1 MATVDRWLLPDGIEE
16 VLPPEAARVEAA
28 RRQVLDLFQRWGYE
42 FVVTPHI
49 EYLESLLT
57 GAGQDLDLRTFKVTD
72 PASGRLMGF
81 RADIT
86 PQVARMDA
94 HSLRREGPN
103 RLCYAGSVLH
113 ARPRALAT
121 SRSPIQLGAE
131 LYGNT
136 GSAGDVEVISL
147 LLDMLEMAQ
156 VPDVHMDLG
165 HVGIYRGLA
174 QAAGLSGEVEQ
185 LLFDALQRKA
195 VDEIAALTEG
205 LPGDLAGMLRALA
218 ELCGG
223 REVLS
228 QAREVLAGAPAP
240 VQTALADITA
250 IADSLAARFPQ
261 LPLYFDLGEL
271 RGYHYHTGV
280 VFAAFVP
287 GVGES
292 IAQGGRYDDI
302 GADLAVPVRRPVFP
316 PTSRPWSLSAAPSS
330 TSRAPESGRRPMA
343 SACGR
348 RCSSCAVRACAWYRR
363 CPGRMRLRLPKRAA
377 TGNCWFAMAIG
388 RWPRSEAR
396 HSSFCRPRPAPNI
409 HDGDKFM
416 GKNVVVLGTQ
426 WGDEGKGKIVD
437 LLTDQAAAW
446 CVTRAATMP
455 VIPWWSLARRLCCT

>member
-131 LYGNT
+131 LYGDA
-136 GSAGDVEVISL
+136 SPASDVEVISL
-147 LLDMLEMAQ
+147 MLDMLAMAE

-174 QAAGLSGEVEQ
+174 RAAGLSGEAEQ
-185 LLFDALQRKA
+185 ALFDALQRKA
-195 VDEIAALTEG
+195 VDEVAALTDG
-205 LPGDLAGMLRALA
+205 LPAELAGMLRALA
-218 ELCGG
+218 ELCGS
-223 REVLS
+223 REVLE
-228 QAREVLAGAPAP
+228 QAAAVLADAPA
-240 VQTALADITA
+240 VVKAALADLVV
-250 IADSLAARFPQ
+250 IADALAQRYPQ

-292 IAQGGRYDDI
+292 IAQGGRYDHI
-302 GADLAVPVRRPVFP
+302 GADFGRARPATGFSTDLKTLVTLGRVQLDAPVQGIWAPAEGAGLWQAVQQLRRD
-316 PTSRPWSLSAAPSS
+316 
-330 TSRAPESGRRPMA
+330 GRRVVQALPGQDAA
-343 SACGR
+343 SAREAGCD
-348 RCSSCAVRACAWYRR
+348 AQLQ
-363 CPGRMRLRLPKRAA
+363 LRE
-377 TGNCWFAMAIG
+377 GNWQ
-388 RWPRSEAR
+388 
-396 HSSFCRPRPAPNI
+396 
-409 HDGDKFM
+409 
-416 GKNVVVLGTQ
+416 VV
-426 WGDEGKGKIVD
+426 
-437 LLTDQAAAW
+437 
-446 CVTRAATMP
+446 P
-455 VIPWWSLARRLCCT
+455 F

>member
-16 VLPPEAARVEAA
+16 VLPPEAARIEAA

-72 PASGRLMGF
+72 PQSGRLMGF

-86 PQVARMDA
+86 PQVARIDA
-94 HSLRREGPN
+94 HTLRREGPS

-113 ARPRALAT
+113 AKPRALST

-131 LYGNT
+131 LYGDA
-136 GSAGDVEVISL
+136 SPASDVEVISL
-147 LLDMLEMAQ
+147 MLDMLELAR

-174 QAAGLSGEVEQ
+174 RAAGLSGEAEQ
-185 LLFDALQRKA
+185 QLFDALQRKA
-195 VDEIAALTEG
+195 VDEVALLTEQ
-205 LPGDLAGMLRALA
+205 LPAELGSMLRALA

-223 REVLS
+223 REVLELA
-228 QAREVLAGAPAP
+228 QACLVEAPAE
-240 VQTALADITA
+240 VHAALDELVA
-250 IADSLAARFPQ
+250 IADQLELRYPE

-287 GVGES
+287 GMGQS

-302 GADLAVPVRRPVFP
+302 GADFGRARPATGFSTDLKTLVTLGDMQVDEPAAGVWAPDSHDVYLWQAVQ
-316 PTSRPWSLSAAPSS
+316 
-330 TSRAPESGRRPMA
+330 
-343 SACGR
+343 
-348 RCSSCAVRACAWYRR
+348 
-363 CPGRMRLRLPKRAA
+363 RLRREGARVVQALPGQDIAA
-377 TGNCWFAMAIG
+377 AGEAGCDRLLQLRDG
-388 RWPRSEAR
+388 RWQV
-396 HSSFCRPRPAPNI
+396 AP
-409 HDGDKFM
+409 
-416 GKNVVVLGTQ
+416 
-426 WGDEGKGKIVD
+426 
-437 LLTDQAAAW
+437 
-446 CVTRAATMP
+446 
-455 VIPWWSLARRLCCT
+455 LAS